1 MAPIKSCAAALAG
14 ALMLT
19 GCNTVIG
26 VGRDVQA
33 VGSGISYVARDV
45 NNEVFGG
52 YGRWNEGTVT
62 AGEPCDPAAG
72 ELRGGSGLPPC

>member
-52 YGRWNEGTVT
+52 YGSWNEGIVT